1 MKKRNGENKEAK
13 RPDTSEYHAGTLY
26 VVSTP
31 IGNLQDITLR
41 AIEVLKGVALI
52 AAESAMHTKRLCQHY
67 GVRTR
72 LTSYN
77 QHNRKV
83 RGPELIRKLKS
94 GLDIALVTNAG
105 TPCVSDPGTPLIQD
119 AHQEGIRV
127 TAVPGPSAV
136 TAGLSVSGLPGERF
150 LFAGFLSNRPIK
162 RKKELEALRQV
173 PWTMIF
179 FEAPHRI
186 EATLQDLREV
196 LGDRRMVMVREQT
209 KLHEEVFVGPVSSII
224 DSLDQ
229 GELRGEFTLVVEGM
243 GRASASVS
251 IDVDTR
257 GTIKR
262 LLREGSSVRDIA
274 RRIALE
280 RRLPYRLLYRECL
293 AVKKETMHR
302 QGQIGG

>member
-1 MKKRNGENKEAK
+1 MKKGNEENRGTKGPEPS
-13 RPDTSEYHAGTLY
+13 RDRAGTLY

-41 AIEVLKGVALI
+41 AIEVLKSVALI
-52 AAESAMHTKRLCQHY
+52 ASESATHTRRLCQHY
-67 GVRTR
+67 GIRTR

-105 TPCVSDPGTPLIQD
+105 TPCVSDPGAPLIQH
-119 AHQEGIRV
+119 AHQEGVRV
-127 TAVPGPSAV
+127 TAIPGPSAV
-136 TAGLSVSGLPGERF
+136 TAALCVSGLPGERF
-150 LFAGFLSNRPIK
+150 LFVGFLSNRRSK
-162 RKKELEALRQV
+162 RKKELEALCQV

-179 FEAPHRI
+179 FEGPHRI

-196 LGDRRMVMVREQT
+196 LGDRMMAMVREQT
-209 KLHEEVFVGPVSSII
+209 KLHEEVSVGPVSSII
-224 DSLDQ
+224 DRLDQ
-229 GELRGEFTLVVEGM
+229 GELRGEFTLVVEGI
-243 GRASASVS
+243 GKASASVS

-257 GTIKR
+257 VSIKR
-262 LLREGSSVRDIA
+262 LLEKGSSVRDIA
-274 RRIALE
+274 RRISLE

-293 AVKKETMHR
+293 AVKKEITHR
-302 QGQIGG
+302 QG